1 MKGVDEKEGAIWV
14 LCRMRNQIVL
24 WCVQRKDT
32 SLRGCKR
39 KLHTYLSYPKR
50 EKNRKVRVKYYTKT
64 VSGEKYPLKPHVL
77 LIALL
82 LATCL
87 PYMFP
92 FTVPAMTRTKTPTRI
107 EATCPSG

>member
-1 MKGVDEKEGAIWV
+1 MKKRV
-14 LCRMRNQIVL
+14 LCGCYVGMGNQIVL

-32 SLRGCKR
+32 SSGGCKR

-64 VSGEKYPLKPHVL
+64 VPGGGKYSLKPHVL
-77 LIALL
+77 LTAHLL
-82 LATCL
+82 PNFLHHKL
-87 PYMFP
+87 P
-92 FTVPAMTRTKTPTRI
+92 FTVPAITRTKTPTRI